1 MTNINANKLINEPDY
16 FIVKIW
22 FKKWKCYR
30 KLFTSH
36 NAAVQDYNNVMNNL
50 MKIPNVIINTS
61 KTDVKKIDISI
72 WNETVLDPQ
81 YTVNIVWRIAK

>member
-1 MTNINANKLINEPDY
+1 
-16 FIVKIW
+16 
-22 FKKWKCYR
+22 
-30 KLFTSH
+30 
-36 NAAVQDYNNVMNNL
+36 MNNL